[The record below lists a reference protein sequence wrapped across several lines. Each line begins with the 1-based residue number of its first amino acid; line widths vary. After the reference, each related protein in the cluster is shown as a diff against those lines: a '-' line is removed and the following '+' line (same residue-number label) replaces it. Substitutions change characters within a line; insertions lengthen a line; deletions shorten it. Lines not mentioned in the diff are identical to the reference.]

1 MKKFFKEVVI
11 MADELDGLARLLQEF
26 IEKYAD
32 QIDFKSLDM
41 PPEILESNLDL
52 DKKNDE
58 NNNEDF
64 KPTN

>member
-1 MKKFFKEVVI
+1 

-32 QIDFKSLDM
+32 QTDFKSLDM
-41 PPEILESNLDL
+41 PPEILESNLDF

-58 NNNEDF
+58 NNNEDLN
-64 KPTN
+64 PTN